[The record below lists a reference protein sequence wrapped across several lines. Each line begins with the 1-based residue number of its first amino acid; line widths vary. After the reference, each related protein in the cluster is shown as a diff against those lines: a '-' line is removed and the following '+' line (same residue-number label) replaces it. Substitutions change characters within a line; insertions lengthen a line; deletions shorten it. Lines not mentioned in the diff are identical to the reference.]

1 MSKKLSRLEELRAD
15 CAKVG
20 LYFNTY
26 SPGDNI
32 PRYRFT
38 CNKDASYFSENGI
51 YTALGLKEAVT
62 FAAGFVQGWWK
73 KSEGN

>member
-20 LYFNTY
+20 LYFDTY

-32 PRYRFT
+32 TRYRFT
-38 CNKDASYFSENGI
+38 CKKDTSYFSDSGI
-51 YTALGLKEAVT
+51 YTALGLKDI
-62 FAAGFVQGWWK
+62 
-73 KSEGN
+73 